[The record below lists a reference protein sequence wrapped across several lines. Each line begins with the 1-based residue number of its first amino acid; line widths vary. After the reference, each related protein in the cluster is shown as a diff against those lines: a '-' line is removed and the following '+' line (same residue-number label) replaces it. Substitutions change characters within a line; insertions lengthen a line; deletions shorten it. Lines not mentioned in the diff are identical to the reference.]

1 MTALRKAHN
10 RVLVFVVFTFTCM
23 KGLISQEL
31 RRFARP
37 TPEASR
43 LNSQQQVPPSQAN
56 VVQVASLKPLSL
68 RGMQISAVS
77 TPSQQ
82 SSPLTPVSSK
92 QPSPSVQ
99 PICIVDCDVDGDDC
113 DGCDGC
119 ASCDS
124 GTCSDSGTSSGPQ

>member
-31 RRFARP
+31 RRFSNPAR
-37 TPEASR
+37 ESSR
-43 LNSQQQVPPSQAN
+43 LSELQQASPPKADMT
-56 VVQVASLKPLSL
+56 QVASLQPLSL

-77 TPSQQ
+77 TPSEQ
-82 SSPLTPVSSK
+82 SSP
-92 QPSPSVQ
+92 SVK
-99 PICIVDCDVDGDDC
+99 PICPPLGCDGDGDGDGC

-119 ASCDS
+119 DSCDS
-124 GTCSDSGTSSGPQ
+124 CTC